1 MGSVPIFMK
10 TYLYLNN
17 IFTKGGQYQ
26 IVVINMKECEKSI
39 LTNSDTAF
47 WLKERPSLPDKKES
61 INVISI
67 IHTIT

>member
-39 LTNSDTAF
+39 IFDKFNCY
-47 WLKERPSLPDKKES
+47 WLSSFDL
-61 INVISI
+61 
-67 IHTIT
+67 